1 MIPKEMAKDLYNKF
15 YNTNNH
21 PNSVDIRHNA
31 AKENSLICI
40 RYVIDQSRQQYES
53 DLVHFYETE
62 QFEYYKMVIAEI
74 EKL

>member
-15 YNTNNH
+15 YNTNTH
-21 PNSVDIRHNA
+21 SNSVEVRSNV
-31 AKENSLICI
+31 AKESALICI
-40 RYVIDQSRQQYES
+40 REVIDQSRQQYES

-62 QFEYYKMVIAEI
+62 QFEYYKKVIAEI

>member
-1 MIPKEMAKDLYNKF
+1 MIPKEIAKDLYNKF
-15 YNTNNH
+15 YNTNTH
-21 PNSVDIRHNA
+21 SNSVEVRSNV
-31 AKENSLICI
+31 AKESALICI

-62 QFEYYKMVIAEI
+62 QFEYYKKVIAEI